1 MKKEVQKPS
10 ALMTKIEV
18 LKFRLKNS
26 YQIPA
31 AHHLNMVLF
40 KGCSKTDFVRY
51 LNCEHRLCDEAV
63 LLLIKA
69 PKSEAFPLWLRY
81 NQYNRLSPECETA
94 YIKKF
99 GILQLLKNGF
109 VLSEEATLA
118 LLQKNGAQLLPEYLD
133 NLTITEKT
141 EAAILKL
148 HDENFTIA
156 YLGRYSVYEANKE
169 LLLTYDNPLAYR
181 AFGYRN
187 GISDKIISEIIRK
200 KTYDVFEATIDVY
213 SYTHLEQTDEKAL
226 IDRKDARFIK
236 AFLRKHNFS
245 SDGEKYLAEKGTNEQ
260 FAAFVRN
267 GCFDDENNTAIYDRL
282 IAPENDGIEVEPE
295 TMEWLWEHDSSE
307 LAQKLLN
314 SDAQLGYQTETKLFQ
329 SGDLKRIK
337 AYLNEHKPCAF
348 SEAMLFM
355 HAPAEILLSYMKSN
369 VPDRLAQIA
378 LIRRKDADIM
388 HSFWKEDYR
397 FDEAA
402 IRVFLAEADEEM
414 ILEYFRLLSDG
425 APFYLYDGADNDE
438 VLCSEILFRRGLK
451 KAGEF
456 FVRNG
461 DFDEQD
467 EKSLA
472 VYGSPELVS
481 LYFEEN
487 TLEGEACYA
496 FILRGDKKLIREYIS
511 RHQLS
516 PSGEYALLSLLDL
529 DLIVYYEK
537 LYGFSDYDVL
547 TDLGL

>member
-133 NLTITEKT
+133 NLAITEKT

-245 SDGEKYLAEKGTNEQ
+245 SDGDKYLAEKGTNEQ

-282 IAPENDGIEVEPE
+282 FAPENAALLKEFLSEYRVPGKYEIRLLEENDAELIDTYFVDGIEVEPE

-329 SGDLKRIK
+329 SSDMIRI
-337 AYLNEHKPCAF
+337 
-348 SEAMLFM
+348 
-355 HAPAEILLSYMKSN
+355 
-369 VPDRLAQIA
+369 
-378 LIRRKDADIM
+378 
-388 HSFWKEDYR
+388 
-397 FDEAA
+397 
-402 IRVFLAEADEEM
+402 
-414 ILEYFRLLSDG
+414 
-425 APFYLYDGADNDE
+425 
-438 VLCSEILFRRGLK
+438 
-451 KAGEF
+451 
-456 FVRNG
+456 
-461 DFDEQD
+461 
-467 EKSLA
+467 
-472 VYGSPELVS
+472 
-481 LYFEEN
+481 
-487 TLEGEACYA
+487 
-496 FILRGDKKLIREYIS
+496 
-511 RHQLS
+511 
-516 PSGEYALLSLLDL
+516 
-529 DLIVYYEK
+529 
-537 LYGFSDYDVL
+537 
-547 TDLGL
+547 

>member
-63 LLLIKA
+63 LLLIKT

-118 LLQKNGAQLLPEYLD
+118 LLQKNGAQLLPEYQD

-267 GCFDDENNTAIYDRL
+267 GCF
-282 IAPENDGIEVEPE
+282 
-295 TMEWLWEHDSSE
+295 
-307 LAQKLLN
+307 
-314 SDAQLGYQTETKLFQ
+314 
-329 SGDLKRIK
+329 
-337 AYLNEHKPCAF
+337 
-348 SEAMLFM
+348 
-355 HAPAEILLSYMKSN
+355 
-369 VPDRLAQIA
+369 
-378 LIRRKDADIM
+378 
-388 HSFWKEDYR
+388 
-397 FDEAA
+397 
-402 IRVFLAEADEEM
+402 
-414 ILEYFRLLSDG
+414 
-425 APFYLYDGADNDE
+425 
-438 VLCSEILFRRGLK
+438 
-451 KAGEF
+451 F
-456 FVRNG
+456 F
-461 DFDEQD
+461 
-467 EKSLA
+467 
-472 VYGSPELVS
+472 
-481 LYFEEN
+481 
-487 TLEGEACYA
+487 
-496 FILRGDKKLIREYIS
+496 
-511 RHQLS
+511 
-516 PSGEYALLSLLDL
+516 
-529 DLIVYYEK
+529 
-537 LYGFSDYDVL
+537 
-547 TDLGL
+547 

>member
-63 LLLIKA
+63 LLLIKT

-267 GCFDDENNTAIYDRL
+267 GCFDGENNTAVYDRL
-282 IAPENDGIEVEPE
+282 FAPEN
-295 TMEWLWEHDSSE
+295 
-307 LAQKLLN
+307 A
-314 SDAQLGYQTETKLFQ
+314 
-329 SGDLKRIK
+329 
-337 AYLNEHKPCAF
+337 AF
-348 SEAMLFM
+348 SR
-355 HAPAEILLSYMKSN
+355 
-369 VPDRLAQIA
+369 D
-378 LIRRKDADIM
+378 
-388 HSFWKEDYR
+388 
-397 FDEAA
+397 
-402 IRVFLAEADEEM
+402 
-414 ILEYFRLLSDG
+414 
-425 APFYLYDGADNDE
+425 
-438 VLCSEILFRRGLK
+438 
-451 KAGEF
+451 
-456 FVRNG
+456 
-461 DFDEQD
+461 
-467 EKSLA
+467 
-472 VYGSPELVS
+472 
-481 LYFEEN
+481 
-487 TLEGEACYA
+487 
-496 FILRGDKKLIREYIS
+496 
-511 RHQLS
+511 
-516 PSGEYALLSLLDL
+516 
-529 DLIVYYEK
+529 
-537 LYGFSDYDVL
+537 
-547 TDLGL
+547 